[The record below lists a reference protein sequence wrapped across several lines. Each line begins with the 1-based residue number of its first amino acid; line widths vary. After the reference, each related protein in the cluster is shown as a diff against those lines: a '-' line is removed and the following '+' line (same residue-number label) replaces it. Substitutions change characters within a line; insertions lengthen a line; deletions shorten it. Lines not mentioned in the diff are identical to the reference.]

1 VNPVP
6 RIELVHLTKR
16 YGAVT
21 AVDDLSFGLEP
32 GSITGFVGANG
43 AGKSTTLR
51 MLLGLTRPTSGA
63 ATIDGRPY
71 ADLPDPVHA
80 VGALTDPDVFHPGR
94 TGRNALR
101 VLARP
106 AGIDDRRVDE
116 VLELVDLT
124 GAVRRRVGG
133 YSTGMRQRL
142 GLAAALL
149 GDPPTLVLD
158 EPANGL
164 DPIGISWLR
173 ALLRGLADQG
183 RTLLVSSHQLAE
195 LAQTVDDVIL
205 IDHGRLVAR
214 GSTAGL
220 MARHRSASLE
230 ELFLDLVSDAKKAR
244 S

>member
-1 VNPVP
+1 MP

-21 AVDDLSFGLEP
+21 AVDDLSVSLEP

-43 AGKSTTLR
+43 AGKSTTMR
-51 MLLGLTRPTSGA
+51 MLLGLTRPTSGS
-63 ATIDGRPY
+63 ATIDGLPY
-71 ADLPDPVHA
+71 ADLPDPA
-80 VGALTDPDVFHPGR
+80 RTVGALTDANVFHPGR
-94 TGRNALR
+94 TGRDALR

-106 AGIDDRRVDE
+106 PRIDDRRVDE
-116 VLELVDLT
+116 LLELVDLT
-124 GAVRRRVGG
+124 GAARRRVGG

-149 GDPPTLVLD
+149 GDPPTLLLD

-164 DPIGISWLR
+164 DPMGIAWLR
-173 ALLRGLADQG
+173 GLLRGLADQG

-195 LAQTVDDVIL
+195 LAQAADDVVL

-214 GSTAGL
+214 GSTAEL
-220 MARHRSASLE
+220 MTRHRSGSLE
-230 ELFLDLVSDAKKAR
+230 ELVLDLVSTATW

>member
-1 VNPVP
+1 LSH
-6 RIELVHLTKR
+6 IELAHLTKR

-21 AVDDLSFGLEP
+21 AVDDLSFSLEP

-51 MLLGLTRPTSGA
+51 MLLGLTRPTSGT

-71 ADLPDPVHA
+71 AELPDPTRA

-94 TGRNALR
+94 SGRNALR

-116 VLELVDLT
+116 LLELVDLT
-124 GAVRRRVGG
+124 GAARRRVGG

-149 GDPPTLVLD
+149 GDPPTLILD

-164 DPIGISWLR
+164 DPIGIAWLR
-173 ALLRGLADQG
+173 RLLRGLADQG

-195 LAQTVDDVIL
+195 LAQTVDDLIL

-214 GSTAGL
+214 GSTADL

-230 ELFLDLVSDAKKAR
+230 ELFLDLISNGTR

>member
-1 VNPVP
+1 MP
-6 RIELVHLTKR
+6 RIQVDHLTKR

-21 AVDDLSFGLEP
+21 AVDDLSFSLQP
-32 GSITGFVGANG
+32 GTITGFVGVNG

-51 MLLGLTRPTSGA
+51 MLLGLTRPTSGT
-63 ATIDGRPY
+63 ATIDGLPY
-71 ADLPDPVHA
+71 PALPDPVRA

-94 TGRNALR
+94 TGRYALR

-116 VLELVDLT
+116 LLELVDLT
-124 GAVRRRVGG
+124 GPARRRAGG

-149 GDPPTLVLD
+149 GDPPTLILD

-173 ALLRGLADQG
+173 GLLRGLADQG

-205 IDHGRLVAR
+205 IDHGRLIAR
-214 GSTAGL
+214 GSTAHL
-220 MARHRSASLE
+220 MAHHQSASLE
-230 ELFLDLVSDAKKAR
+230 ELFLDLVSNGTR

>member
-1 VNPVP
+1 MP
-6 RIELVHLTKR
+6 RIELAHLTKR
-16 YGAVT
+16 YGTVT
-21 AVDDLSFGLEP
+21 AVDDLSFSLEP

-51 MLLGLTRPTSGA
+51 MLLGLTRPTSGT
-63 ATIDGRPY
+63 ATIDGLPY
-71 ADLPDPVHA
+71 VGLPDPGHT
-80 VGALTDPDVFHPGR
+80 VGALTDPNVFHPGR

-106 AGIDDRRVDE
+106 SGIDDRRVDE
-116 VLELVDLT
+116 LLELVDLT
-124 GAVRRRVGG
+124 GSARRRVGG

-149 GDPPTLVLD
+149 GDPATLVLD

-164 DPIGISWLR
+164 DPVGISWLR
-173 ALLRGLADQG
+173 GLLRGLADQG
-183 RTLLVSSHQLAE
+183 RTLLISSHQLAE

-205 IDHGRLVAR
+205 IDHGRLIAR
-214 GSTAGL
+214 GSTADL

-230 ELFLDLVSDAKKAR
+230 QLFLDLVTHGAPS
-244 S
+244 